1 MQQPL
6 RRVPVPLRE
15 VLEDTLDDLVQQDI
29 LAPVQQPTP
38 LLGGH
43 PEKKDGK
50 LHICFAGARR
60 DRLGHRD
67 FTNTW
72 ARFTSA
78 VTGVWTSTYTTHIW
92 SYVHIHNIM
101 SVYKQEISTS
111 NILITMCKCHSFN
124 TTLAI

>member
-43 PEKKDGK
+43 PEKKMAS
-50 LHICFAGARR
+50 C
-60 DRLGHRD
+60 
-67 FTNTW
+67 
-72 ARFTSA
+72 TSVSRA
-78 VTGVWTSTYTTHIW
+78 HGVTG
-92 SYVHIHNIM
+92 
-101 SVYKQEISTS
+101 
-111 NILITMCKCHSFN
+111 
-124 TTLAI
+124 